1 MMSEHE
7 KELADQEYDYRD
19 PELQKMMKSGRNLIN
34 QLNTTTDIKQRI
46 QLIYEL
52 FNHVGDNVTI
62 NGHFDA
68 IYGSHI
74 SVGSDVFI
82 NGNCFFQDSNLISLG
97 DRVIIA
103 PDTKFYCGQHSLDAT
118 KRFGTRK
125 DGSHYLV
132 TTTAPITVG
141 NDVCIGGNVT
151 IIGGVT
157 IGNNVIIGAGAVITK
172 DVPDNTVVGGVPA
185 HKIKELPALSGNQEN
200 HNKKSECWAVAKKG
214 KHKPENKLWYLDA
227 VEEVLCFG
235 WIDTT
240 HKRVNGVDMQRFTAP
255 QNGVSGQN

>member
-1 MMSEHE
+1 MEMSEHE
-7 KELADQEYDYRD
+7 KELAGQEYDYRD
-19 PELQKMMKSGRNLIN
+19 PELQALIKNGRQLIE
-34 QLNTTTDIKQRI
+34 QLNSENSPNERTKII
-46 QLIYEL
+46 QKL
-52 FNHVGDNVTI
+52 FSHAGENITI

-132 TTTAPITVG
+132 TTTAPIKVG
-141 NDVCIGGNVT
+141 NDVWIGGNVT

-157 IGNNVIIGAGAVITK
+157 IGNNVIVGAGAVVTK
-172 DVPDNTVVGGVPA
+172 DIPDNTVVGGVPA
-185 HKIKELPALSGNQEN
+185 RKLKSLPEIK
-200 HNKKSECWAVAKKG
+200 K
-214 KHKPENKLWYLDA
+214 
-227 VEEVLCFG
+227 
-235 WIDTT
+235 
-240 HKRVNGVDMQRFTAP
+240 
-255 QNGVSGQN
+255 